1 MNAAWIVVIAAAVVF
16 FTFYKGANPLQ
27 IVPGINGGEPVIIHA
42 GDNEKI
48 TLYIYESVAVSSR
61 KWNSFQDRRHAAA
74 KSPLLD
80 FCDES
85 HRIHHTIGDILP
97 VTDSDLIQLLDPDL
111 RRLAA
116 GSRGDVSLQHDRL
129 LRDALLIKFV
139 CKHGGIIIPR
149 NTFLLENTGHIW
161 KQVIRM
167 DGDGKPVGIIGYA
180 GSGND
185 EYGAP
190 IFACR
195 GGSFSDELVNVLLRE
210 GAMREFRGGVS
221 FGGGIPVVLSRATE
235 IGFPTMEI
243 EGVVE
248 IKSSTLTEIGEYH
261 EGGLLV
267 RIPFPQGS
275 GKNSIIR
282 RDEWIFVA
290 DPDTLLENQTVM
302 TSLISKSCNIR

>member
-1 MNAAWIVVIAAAVVF
+1 MNAAWIVVIAAIVVF

-27 IVPGINGGEPVIIHA
+27 IVPGINGGEPVVIHA
-42 GDNEKI
+42 GDTEKI
-48 TLYIYESVAVSSR
+48 PLYVYESVAVSSR
-61 KWNSFQDRRHAAA
+61 KWNSFNDRRHVAA
-74 KSPLLD
+74 KSPLLE

-85 HRIHHTIGDILP
+85 HRIHHTIGEILP

-129 LRDALLIKFV
+129 LRDALLIKFI

-167 DGDGKPVGIIGYA
+167 DGDGKPIGVIGYA

-195 GGSFSDELVNVLLRE
+195 GGNFSNELVDVLLRE
-210 GAMREFRGGVS
+210 GSFREFRGGVL

-248 IKSSTLTEIGEYH
+248 VKSSKLTEMGEYR

-282 RDEWIFVA
+282 RDEWLFVA
-290 DPDTLLENQTVM
+290 DPDTLLENQTVI
-302 TSLISKSCNIR
+302 TSLISQSCNIH